1 MARVRIRVLGCGD
14 AFGSGGRLQ
23 TCFAVTAGAER
34 FLIDCGA
41 TALVGMR
48 RFGVD
53 PGEIDAILLSHL
65 HGDHF
70 GGLPFLLLHEHH
82 AAGRTRPLTIAG
94 PEGLAARIEALLA
107 ASFPGA
113 EQAQWRFPLELIELR
128 PGASVA
134 VRSLRVEAHQVM
146 HPSGSPSLGLRVKA
160 NGRTVAYSG
169 DSAWTDALLPLAQEA
184 DLFICECYAFEQPV
198 SFHLSYQE
206 LRSRRAA
213 LTAKRIV
220 LTHMSQE
227 MLARLDEVELET
239 ADDGQLIEV

>member
-70 GGLPFLLLHEHH
+70 GGVPFFLLHEHH
-82 AAGRTRPLTIAG
+82 AAKRTRPLVIAG
-94 PEGLAARIEALLA
+94 PEGLAARIDALLE

-113 EQAQWRFPLELIELR
+113 EQAKWRFPLELIELK
-128 PGASVA
+128 PGATA
-134 VRSLRVEAHQVM
+134 TVRSLRVQAHPVA
-146 HPSGSPSLGLRVKA
+146 HPSGTPSLGLRVRA
-160 NGRTVAYSG
+160 NGKTVAYSG
-169 DSAWTDALLPLAQEA
+169 DSEWTDTLVPLAQDA
-184 DLFICECYAFEQPV
+184 DLFICECYAFDRPV
-198 SFHLSYQE
+198 SSHLSYQE
-206 LRSRRAA
+206 LRTKRDA
-213 LTAKRIV
+213 LTARRIV
-220 LTHMSQE
+220 LTHMSEE

-239 ADDGQLIEV
+239 ADDGQLIEL